1 MVRESQHPGTGV
13 SLTARCAGIGWV
25 HEDLPGED
33 RQHNGGVV
41 AATST
46 VALIEPSDED
56 LAFAINALL
65 WVSRKP
71 GQSRRSLALLL
82 KPFLAADLE
91 VLGRVSCQRLN
102 QG

>member
-1 MVRESQHPGTGV
+1 M
-13 SLTARCAGIGWV
+13 

-33 RQHNGGVV
+33 RRRNGRAV

-46 VALIEPSDED
+46 VALIECLDEV
-56 LAFAINALL
+56 LAFSINALL
-65 WVSRKP
+65 WVSRKS
-71 GQSRRSLALLL
+71 GQSRGSLALLL

-102 QG
+102 QGQDTDYAAERNSGRLY